1 MNKKEDRKSRIA
13 LTLLFAGLTFGIL
26 LLFLALVA
34 VIVVVFV
41 KTDLVSV
48 VSSVDVN
55 KALIIFLFV
64 LFCLVTGAGISFLL
78 SRILTGPI
86 NKTINTINRLAE
98 GDYKAR
104 LEIGKPLSSHPT
116 IIEITDSF
124 NQMAAQL
131 DKTEILRTDFVNNFS
146 HEFKTPIV
154 SIMGFAKLLKRGN
167 LTPEEQREY
176 INVIEEESGRLSNM
190 AAGILQLSKIEN
202 RSVLGKKRRYN
213 LSEQIRNCVLLLEK
227 KWTEKEL
234 DLVTQQSQLQLNAYR
249 ALNEKYNASRHVI
262 HDVKKHLASL
272 DGLINANMADEAE
285 HYKELLTTELNKLMP
300 RFECDNAI
308 LTVVI
313 NNKMDAADKQKI
325 VFTVDAEYTEMDFI
339 SNLDITAIFSN
350 LLDNAFEACSELP
363 EDKRSVSLSIKRH
376 NHFVFILME
385 NSFKSVMTD
394 GEAHFRSTKMGH
406 QGIGMSNIKS
416 ACEKYSGSFNAHT
429 ENELFITE
437 ILIPIPD
444 DQL

>member
-64 LFCLVTGAGISFLL
+64 LFCLIVGAGISFLL

-104 LEIGKPLSSHPT
+104 LAIGKPLSSHPT
-116 IIEITDSF
+116 MIEITDSF
-124 NQMAAQL
+124 NQMAARL

-146 HEFKTPIV
+146 HEFKTPSV

-176 INVIEEESGRLSNM
+176 IDVIEEESGRLSNM

-202 RSVLGKKRRYN
+202 QSVLSQKHRYN

-227 KWTEKEL
+227 KWTEKGLEPEL
-234 DLVTQQSQLQLNAYR
+234 VFDEY
-249 ALNEKYNASRHVI
+249 EI
-262 HDVKKHLASL
+262 E
-272 DGLINANMADEAE
+272 ADED
-285 HYKELLTTELNKLMP
+285 LLKQVWLNLI
-300 RFECDNAI
+300 DNAVKFSEPDCAFRI
-308 LTVVI
+308 SIEKTENGVRVGVADTGPDIPAQSLPYIFDKFYQADESHSGKGNGIGLAVVKRI
-313 NNKMDAADKQKI
+313 VNLHGGEVGVQSGGGKT
-325 VFTVDAEYTEMDFI
+325 VFTVT
-339 SNLDITAIFSN
+339 
-350 LLDNAFEACSELP
+350 
-363 EDKRSVSLSIKRH
+363 
-376 NHFVFILME
+376 
-385 NSFKSVMTD
+385 
-394 GEAHFRSTKMGH
+394 
-406 QGIGMSNIKS
+406 
-416 ACEKYSGSFNAHT
+416 
-429 ENELFITE
+429 
-437 ILIPIPD
+437 IP
-444 DQL
+444 Q

>member
-1 MNKKEDRKSRIA
+1 MVLFLVNLASAIAINSYAIIVFEKIFSKTKLSFSAKFSIMAAASLVMTIANTVNINLLNMTVSFLVLFAIAAIFNKKLSLRVAFFVMVFVVIMCVVEVFTVTLLGFIVNEKPSAFRTDVYLYTADTFFNLIIMLAITKSFIMIVSEKSIYNVRNQELIMFLTLILGEIVLLTALNDYFKRSESRIE
-13 LTLLFAGLTFGIL
+13 II
-26 LLFLALVA
+26 
-34 VIVVVFV
+34 VI
-41 KTDLVSV
+41 
-48 VSSVDVN
+48 
-55 KALIIFLFV
+55 LIIFFGFDLY
-64 LFCLVTGAGISFLL
+64 LTYLL
-78 SRILTGPI
+78 RRI
-86 NKTINTINRLAE
+86 
-98 GDYKAR
+98 
-104 LEIGKPLSSHPT
+104 
-116 IIEITDSF
+116 
-124 NQMAAQL
+124 
-131 DKTEILRTDFVNNFS
+131 
-146 HEFKTPIV
+146 
-154 SIMGFAKLLKRGN
+154 AKIYR
-167 LTPEEQREY
+167 
-176 INVIEEESGRLSNM
+176 
-190 AAGILQLSKIEN
+190 
-202 RSVLGKKRRYN
+202 
-213 LSEQIRNCVLLLEK
+213 
-227 KWTEKEL
+227 TEKEL

-272 DGLINANMADEAE
+272 DGLINANKADEAE

-313 NNKMDAADKQKI
+313 NNKMDAADRQKI
-325 VFTVDAEYTEMDFI
+325 DFAVDSEYTQMDFI

-363 EDKRSVSLSIKRH
+363 EGKRSVSLSIKRH

-385 NSFKSVMTD
+385 NSFKNVVTD
-394 GEAHFRSTKMGH
+394 MEKHFRSTKKGH

-429 ENELFITE
+429 EGEQFITE

>member
-48 VSSVDVN
+48 VSSVDEN

-64 LFCLVTGAGISFLL
+64 LFCLIVGAGISFLL

-104 LEIGKPLSSHPT
+104 LEIGKPLNRHPT
-116 IIEITDSF
+116 IVEITDSF
-124 NQMAAQL
+124 NQMAARL

-154 SIMGFAKLLKRGN
+154 SIMGFAKLLKRGS

-176 INVIEEESGRLSNM
+176 IDVIEEESGRLSNM
-190 AAGILQLSKIEN
+190 ATGILQLSKIEN
-202 RSVLGKKRRYN
+202 QSVLSQKNRYN

-234 DLVTQQSQLQLNAYR
+234 EPELVFDEY
-249 ALNEKYNASRHVI
+249 EI
-262 HDVKKHLASL
+262 E
-272 DGLINANMADEAE
+272 ADEA
-285 HYKELLTTELNKLMP
+285 LLKQVWLNLI
-300 RFECDNAI
+300 DNAVKFSEPGCAFRI
-308 LTVVI
+308 SIEKKENEIHVHVANTGPDIPSESLPYIFDKFYQADESHSGKGNGIGLAVV
-313 NNKMDAADKQKI
+313 KRI
-325 VFTVDAEYTEMDFI
+325 VHLHGGEVTAESSGGKTEFTVT
-339 SNLDITAIFSN
+339 
-350 LLDNAFEACSELP
+350 
-363 EDKRSVSLSIKRH
+363 
-376 NHFVFILME
+376 
-385 NSFKSVMTD
+385 
-394 GEAHFRSTKMGH
+394 
-406 QGIGMSNIKS
+406 
-416 ACEKYSGSFNAHT
+416 
-429 ENELFITE
+429 
-437 ILIPIPD
+437 IP
-444 DQL
+444 Q

>member
-34 VIVVVFV
+34 VIFVVFV

-124 NQMAAQL
+124 NQMAARL

-167 LTPEEQREY
+167 LTPEEQWEY

-190 AAGILQLSKIEN
+190 ATGILQLSKIEN
-202 RSVLGKKRRYN
+202 QNVLGPRRRYN
-213 LSEQIRNCVLLLEK
+213 LSEQIRNCVLLLEN
-227 KWTEKEL
+227 KWTEKGLEPEL
-234 DLVTQQSQLQLNAYR
+234 VFDEVDI
-249 ALNEKYNASRHVI
+249 E
-262 HDVKKHLASL
+262 
-272 DGLINANMADEAE
+272 ADED
-285 HYKELLTTELNKLMP
+285 LLKQVWLNLI
-300 RFECDNAI
+300 DNAVKFSEPGCAFRI
-308 LTVVI
+308 SIEKKENKIQVGVANTGPDIPSESLPYIFDKFYQADESHSGKGNGIGLAVVKRI
-313 NNKMDAADKQKI
+313 VHLHGGEADVQSAGGKTE
-325 VFTVDAEYTEMDFI
+325 FTV
-339 SNLDITAIFSN
+339 AI
-350 LLDNAFEACSELP
+350 P
-363 EDKRSVSLSIKRH
+363 
-376 NHFVFILME
+376 
-385 NSFKSVMTD
+385 
-394 GEAHFRSTKMGH
+394 
-406 QGIGMSNIKS
+406 Q
-416 ACEKYSGSFNAHT
+416 
-429 ENELFITE
+429 
-437 ILIPIPD
+437 
-444 DQL
+444 